1 MPILPK
7 RYMKNLPDIG
17 NTETENLLKNLIAE
31 IEKVY
36 GQAHEELQK
45 KADEYLVWFKAMDK
59 KKREQWKNGEITKQD
74 YQNWRKNKILTG
86 QHWYAMSQTM
96 ADNLAN
102 SNSIAASIINGYIPT
117 VYAINGNYTAYIIE
131 RETNINTAFT
141 LFNEQAVERLIREN
155 PDLLPKAKIDIPK
168 DKQWNKKNMLSAV
181 MQSIIQGESI
191 DDLAKRLASVTD
203 MNETSAVR
211 NARTMITSAQN
222 AGREDQ
228 YKRAESMGIKL
239 SKCWIATLDHRTRAS
254 HIAIDGEIIKEGET
268 FSNGLEY
275 PGDMNGDPREV
286 YNCRCRTIAIFEDQD
301 FSKFERHSRLGEMS
315 YDAWKNSKK

>member
-1 MPILPK
+1 
-7 RYMKNLPDIG
+7 MKNLPDIG

-301 FSKFERHSRLGEMS
+301 FSKLERHSRLGEMS

>member
-1 MPILPK
+1 
-7 RYMKNLPDIG
+7 MKNLPDIG